1 MGHLQDLGGT
11 DLTTN
16 AARPS
21 DSGGSPFEFVTE
33 LARELS
39 SGRVELPSFPDAAAR
54 LQQALTDPNVSAE
67 RVALV
72 LGTDA
77 GLTARVL
84 TMANS
89 TLLHRGGKPV
99 SDIKVAVTRIGH
111 ENIRVAAL
119 AYATAQL
126 KRAPELAHI
135 RGDLEIY
142 WQEGIRVAALAR
154 AIARETR
161 AARGDEAMLVG
172 LLHNIGKVY
181 IIARAA
187 KDSVLHQRVDIKESV
202 LRDWYPGIGQA
213 LVENWKLPEQ
223 VGAAVGAQLDRGRE
237 HAGGA
242 DLVDLLIVA
251 VELAAQVA
259 AGQSD
264 DNEVVRLPAAR
275 ALGLDDNALV
285 RVMLES
291 QTDLEMLQT
300 ALG

>member
-1 MGHLQDLGGT
+1 M
-11 DLTTN
+11 TN
-16 AARPS
+16 PAARPAES
-21 DSGGSPFEFVTE
+21 DASPFEFVTQ

-39 SGRVELPSFPDAAAR
+39 GGRVELPSFPDAAAR
-54 LQQALTDPNVSAE
+54 LQQALADPNVTAE
-67 RVALV
+67 RVAVV

-99 SDIKVAVTRIGH
+99 SDLRLAVTRIGH

-135 RGDLEIY
+135 RSDLEIC
-142 WQEGIRVAALAR
+142 WQEGIRVAALAH

-161 AARGDEAMLVG
+161 AARSDESMLVG
-172 LLHNIGKVY
+172 LLHNIGKIY
-181 IIARAA
+181 IIARAG
-187 KDSVLHQRVDIKESV
+187 KDSVLHRRSDVKASI

-223 VGAAVGAQLDRGRE
+223 IAAAVGAQLDRGRE
-237 HAGGA
+237 HAGGP
-242 DLVDLLIVA
+242 DLADLLIVA
-251 VELAAQVA
+251 VELAAQIA

-264 DNEVVRLPAAR
+264 DTQVARLPAAR
-275 ALGLDDNALV
+275 ALGLDDKTIV
-285 RVMLES
+285 RVVLES
-291 QTDLEMLQT
+291 QTDLEMLQA

>member
-1 MGHLQDLGGT
+1 LAT
-11 DLTTN
+11 P
-16 AARPS
+16 AAHPG
-21 DSGGSPFEFVTE
+21 DSSASAFEFVSE

-54 LQQALTDPNVSAE
+54 LQQALADPNVTAE
-67 RVALV
+67 RVAV
-72 LGTDA
+72 VIGTDA

-99 SDIKVAVTRIGH
+99 ADLKLAVTRIGH
-111 ENIRVAAL
+111 EHIRVAAL
-119 AYATAQL
+119 AYASAQL
-126 KRAPELAHI
+126 KRAPQLAHI
-135 RGDLEIY
+135 RGDLEMC
-142 WQEGIRVAALAR
+142 WQEGIRVAALAN

-161 AARGDEAMLVG
+161 AARNDESLLVG

-187 KDSVLHQRVDIKESV
+187 KDSALHRDPQVKARM

-213 LVENWKLPEQ
+213 LVENWKLSEQ
-223 VGAAVGAQLDRGRE
+223 IAAAVGAQLDRDRK
-237 HAGGA
+237 HSGGP
-242 DLVDLLIVA
+242 DLTDLLIVA
-251 VELAAQVA
+251 VELAAQITAGKSDEAQVA
-259 AGQSD
+259 M
-264 DNEVVRLPAAR
+264 LPAAR
-275 ALGLDDNALV
+275 ALGLDDGLAV
-285 RVMLES
+285 RVMLDS